1 VNPIADARET
11 ESARPV
17 RLPHALTT
25 EEMMRIIQACIPTTA
40 VGLRDRAVLELPY
53 STGIRKRELMNLSLG
68 DF

>member
-1 VNPIADARET
+1 
-11 ESARPV
+11 
-17 RLPHALTT
+17 
-25 EEMMRIIQACIPTTA
+25 MRIIQACIPTTA